1 MSDKQKRTDHYAID
15 AVITWVDGNDPA
27 WRKQREQYAGQ
38 KCGQEKKQNTG
49 TSDMQGLTG
58 GVEADETSQYTSDA
72 RYRSWDNLQYWF
84 RGIEQHCPWFRKIHF
99 VTWGHL
105 PKWLNTKNPKLHIV
119 RHEDFIPSE
128 YLPTFNTNAIELN
141 LHRIPGLAEHFVYFN
156 DDTFIIRD
164 MKRTDF
170 FYHGM
175 PRDAAILSPY
185 VIRPNG
191 IAALEANN
199 LEIINKYFSTAD
211 VLHNKK
217 KWINPIY
224 GKKVLRTLLFSRYSY
239 LVGVL
244 EPHIPLAFR
253 KRTFETVW
261 QKEEERLDET
271 SRNRFRSRADV
282 TDWLMRQWQLFSGD
296 FIPRKWDIG
305 KLCTMPKEVE
315 EARHLILHPDRYS
328 MLCINDST
336 DATNFEALK
345 QEINQAFEERY
356 PKKSQFEL

>member
-1 MSDKQKRTDHYAID
+1 MSEKGKKSADYAID

-27 WRKQREQYAGQ
+27 WRRQRNSYAARSEEG
-38 KCGQEKKQNTG
+38 NT
-49 TSDMQGLTG
+49 S
-58 GVEADETSQYTSDA
+58 ESKTSQYTSDV

-84 RGIEQHCPWFRKIHF
+84 RGIEEHCPWIRRIHF

-105 PKWLNTKNPKLHIV
+105 PKWLNTENPRLHIV

-141 LHRIPGLAEHFVYFN
+141 LFRIPGLAGHFVYFN
-156 DDTFIIRD
+156 DDTFIIHD
-164 MKRTDF
+164 MSREDF
-170 FYHGM
+170 FYHGI

-211 VLHNKK
+211 VKK
-217 KWINPIY
+217 NRSKWLNPMY
-224 GKKVLRTLLFSRYSY
+224 GKKALRTLLFMNYSY
-239 LVGVL
+239 LVGVM
-244 EPHIPLAFR
+244 EPHIPLAFQ

-261 QKEEERLDET
+261 EKEPERLDET
-271 SRNRFRSRADV
+271 CRNRFRSRADV

-296 FIPRKWDIG
+296 FIPRPWDIG
-305 KLCTMPKEVE
+305 KLCTMPGELE
-315 EARHLILHPDRYS
+315 EAKSLILHPGKHS
-328 MLCINDST
+328 MVCINDSPEAA
-336 DATNFEALK
+336 DFETLK
-345 QEINQAFEERY
+345 REINAAFATRY
-356 PKKSQFEL
+356 PEKSSFEM